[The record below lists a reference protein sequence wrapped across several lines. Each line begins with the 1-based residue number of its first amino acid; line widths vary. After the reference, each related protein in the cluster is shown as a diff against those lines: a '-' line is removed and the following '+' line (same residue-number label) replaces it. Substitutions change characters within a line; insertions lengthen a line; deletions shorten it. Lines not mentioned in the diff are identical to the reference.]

1 MLLLQPI
8 SCASQPQAI
17 ISSLPLLLLRHVPLK
32 HQQSLISWWPWLWS
46 NPNAN
51 THQKWIF
58 YSLSTTKVR
67 LDQHNAYIHDN
78 PVPRIVE
85 RCSTRILLLHL
96 VYPMNVYL
104 LSVFQLLILA
114 PLPPSPTLVKA
125 KWKHTTPTSNTSTD
139 PLDTLW
145 SVCLQGTMKSRI
157 PLID

>member
-1 MLLLQPI
+1 MPHLNINKVL
-8 SCASQPQAI
+8 
-17 ISSLPLLLLRHVPLK
+17 SLDEPGSDPTPMQTHY
-32 HQQSLISWWPWLWS
+32 
-46 NPNAN
+46 
-51 THQKWIF
+51 HQKWIF

-125 KWKHTTPTSNTSTD
+125 KWKHTTPKPNTSTD

-157 PLID
+157 PLIDWT